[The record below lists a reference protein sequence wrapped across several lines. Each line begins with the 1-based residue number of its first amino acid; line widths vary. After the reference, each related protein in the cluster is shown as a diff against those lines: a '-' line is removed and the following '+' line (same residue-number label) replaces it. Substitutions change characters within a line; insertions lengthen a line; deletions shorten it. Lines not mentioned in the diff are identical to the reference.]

1 MDPDLVCYH
10 RSADRQ
16 FLETEGAIL
25 LLSVFDHDIIRSND
39 FCGLCVVPCKD
50 IPLLSPAESA
60 FSDPNAVQRKNLM
73 LPLFK
78 LKKST
83 VVLKEL
89 DARLNLSDPT
99 ASEFFKN
106 NKHIL
111 AGVDPE
117 KL

>member
-1 MDPDLVCYH
+1 MCHH
-10 RSADRQ
+10 RAADGQ

-39 FCGLCVVPCKD
+39 FCGICVVPCKD
-50 IPLLSPAESA
+50 IPFLSPAESA
-60 FSDPNAVQRKNLM
+60 FSDPNATERRNLM

-89 DARLNLSDPT
+89 DARSDLSDQT